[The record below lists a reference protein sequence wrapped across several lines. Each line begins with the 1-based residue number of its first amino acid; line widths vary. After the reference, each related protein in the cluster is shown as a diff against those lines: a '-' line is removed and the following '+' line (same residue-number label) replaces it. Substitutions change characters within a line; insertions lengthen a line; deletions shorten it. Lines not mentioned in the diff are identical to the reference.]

1 MVIIILLI
9 SCSSATMRK
18 VQWMIYA
25 LLGVM
30 TLAPANARCDP
41 LTISTTSQIVYPGEN
56 QDFAFT
62 DHGQTISEKQIKF
75 RTNNIIA
82 STVWLVGFYG
92 SKYWWKDGLTSDF
105 HVVDEGWFGE
115 NTYAGGADKLG
126 HVYTA
131 YVGTRLLT
139 KAFVWAGNTP
149 DAALRLS
156 TKTMLG
162 TMLGIEV
169 LDGFSNAFSFS
180 KEDAIADILGA
191 TLGYHLE
198 KYPNLNELLDFRVLY
213 WPSDEAKSLGQYD
226 PIEDSSGQTYI
237 LALKAKG
244 IPLLRKYA
252 LARYLELAI
261 GYGSRG
267 YQPGNGGFER
277 SRHLYFGISLNM
289 SEVLSR
295 TVFRNNQKPGRIQRI
310 TDTTLKYIQLPGTVL
325 AADHKL

>member
-1 MVIIILLI
+1 MFLK
-9 SCSSATMRK
+9 CYKSATVRK
-18 VQWMIYA
+18 FQWIVCA
-25 LLGVM
+25 LLGGM
-30 TLAPANARCDP
+30 TLVSINAYCDP
-41 LTISTTSQIVYPGEN
+41 LTISASTQITYTAERQNSVFSD
-56 QDFAFT
+56 Q
-62 DHGQTISEKQIKF
+62 GQTISDKQIQF

-82 STVWLVGFYG
+82 STVWIVGFYG

-105 HVVDEGWFGE
+105 HVIDEGWFGE

-149 DAALRLS
+149 DAALGLS
-156 TKTMLG
+156 TKTILG
-162 TMLGIEV
+162 TMLGIEI
-169 LDGFSNAFSFS
+169 LDGFSKAFSFS
-180 KEDAIADILGA
+180 KEDAIADLVGA

-198 KYPNLNELLDFRVLY
+198 KNPELDKLLDFRVHY
-213 WPSDEAKSLGQYD
+213 WPSEEAKSLGEYD

-244 IPLLRKYA
+244 IPFLRKYA

-267 YQPGNGGFER
+267 YQPGNGSFER

-295 TVFRNNQKPGRIQRI
+295 TVFRNNQTPGRMQRI

-325 AADHKL
+325 GADHKL